1 MNIFLPYEN
10 DTRKSVGALDDKR
23 LLKQI
28 LEVRQI
34 LKVADGESEGYKN
47 HPITKHYIQYKNFLI
62 VYGYDCCLEY
72 NFRFHRH
79 HKYSDY
85 FKERYRNETNYG
97 KDVFWIPFYAE
108 GVKDSFNCIRTTEN
122 VSNLYKNKLCLKWNE
137 DIAKGQPPKWTN
149 RVVPIFYFNLGEDKN
164 ER

>member
-10 DTRKSVGALDDKR
+10 DTWKSVGTLDDKR

-34 LKVADGESEGYKN
+34 LKGADGESEGYKN
-47 HPITKHYIQYKNFLI
+47 HPITKYYIQYKNFLI

-97 KDVFWIPFYAE
+97 KNVFWIPFYAA
-108 GVKDSFNCIRTTEN
+108 GTKNSLDCIRTIEN
-122 VSNLYKNKLCLKWNE
+122 VSKLYQDRLCEKWQE
-137 DIAKGQPPKWTN
+137 DIAKGLPPKWTN
-149 RVVPIFYFNLGEDKN
+149 RLPPKFYYKKYQEV
-164 ER
+164 

>member
-1 MNIFLPYEN
+1 MNIFLPYEK

-108 GVKDSFNCIRTTEN
+108 GAKDSFNCIRTTEHDC
-122 VSNLYKNKLCLKWNE
+122 VSLKMSEWEAVDYPCSKLMFMTERNREKN
-137 DIAKGQPPKWTN
+137 G
-149 RVVPIFYFNLGEDKN
+149 KN
-164 ER
+164 

>member
-10 DTRKSVGALDDKR
+10 NTWKSVGALDDKR

-28 LEVRQI
+28 LEVRNI
-34 LKVADGESEGYKN
+34 LKVADGESKGYKN

-79 HKYSDY
+79 HKYFDY

-108 GVKDSFNCIRTTEN
+108 GAKNSPDCIRTTEN
-122 VSNLYKNKLCLKWNE
+122 VSKLYQDRLCEKWQE
-137 DIAKGQPPKWTN
+137 DIVKGRPPKWTN
-149 RVVPIFYFNLGEDKN
+149 RLPPEFYYKKYQEV
-164 ER
+164 